1 MFELVLATAILS
13 QDRYADTDSDGLLDV
28 WEREGFGPIDPK
40 VHGCLPGRAD
50 VFVVFRIRSKMTQ
63 EKIRPTI
70 DRMKKFYAS
79 MPFKNPDGSMGLN
92 MIAVVPPPMP
102 EDTDK
107 KGYIELYEQAMPFE
121 WRGLAHGVLVDDHPG
136 GGGQCN
142 RPDWCGAGYNW
153 HTILHEIGHQFG
165 LPHDPVGARTGSP
178 FHRSMMNYDY
188 SYQLGGDG
196 EAIIFSDGRFAGMR
210 MKETALEEL
219 VPYPLESLK
228 FLSNRPYFFK
238 LEERGPAKTAIDW
251 NRNGVFGESKV
262 RADVNDGYAVALR
275 EGILLERTAGAA
287 SMASLG
293 EALAV
298 VYPDFSDPKQYEKF
312 ELASLSKEYPG
323 SLKLLL
329 VRGKEAGKP
338 IELVHE
344 GVTGDPSVLAR
355 GREIWVAFPTAAG
368 VSLRSW
374 TVRGGV
380 AISKWSADV
389 PVPGSFPT
397 LVSTPNGTLLLSWNP
412 ADGSTSIGDLR
423 RPAELR
429 PLGLVSQHPVGA
441 VWNSRKGVLA
451 VASTERQNNFDGRIR
466 ITEFVLKGSEWKQ
479 ESMPIWVEGEKGGAR
494 TSARPILIFDSSRD
508 AGPNGAYTVYVKGQ
522 YPDPNQQGVNFS
534 CRQIADQSHSGGW
547 RVKMMGNEWAL
558 SRSVCSVTPHR
569 GDVAYIYRWAWGENN
584 HKMILTRRASGIE
597 DEWLTDFDEVGY
609 IFREGLKRSLQQ
621 VRDEQWRRKR

>member
-1 MFELVLATAILS
+1 MFDLVLASAILA
-13 QDRYADTDSDGLLDV
+13 QDRYADTDSDGLLDA
-28 WEREGFGPIDPK
+28 WERKGFGPIDPK
-40 VHGCLPGRAD
+40 IHGCNPNRAD
-50 VFVVFRIRSKMTQ
+50 VFVVFRLRSKMTQ
-63 EKIRPTI
+63 AKIQPTI

-79 MPFKNPDGSMGLN
+79 MPFKNPDGSTGLN
-92 MIAVVPPPMP
+92 MIAIVPPPMP

-107 KGYIELYEQAMPFE
+107 QGYIELYERAMPQE
-121 WRGLAHGVLVDDHPG
+121 WRGLAHGVMLDDHPG

-165 LPHDPVGARTGSP
+165 LPHDPMGARTGSP

-196 EAIIFSDGRFAGMR
+196 EAIIFSDGKFAGMR
-210 MKETALEEL
+210 MKETALEEV
-219 VPYPLESLK
+219 VPYPIADLK

-238 LEERGPAKTAIDW
+238 LEERGPNKTAIDW

-287 SMASLG
+287 SIASLG
-293 EALAV
+293 ESLAV
-298 VYPDFSDPKQYEKF
+298 VYPDFPDPKSYEGF
-312 ELASLSKEYPG
+312 ELAGLNRELTG

-329 VRGKEAGKP
+329 VRGKEPGKP
-338 IELVHE
+338 VEVVPD
-344 GVTGDPSVLAR
+344 GVAGDPSAIAR
-355 GREIWVAFPTAAG
+355 GRQLWVAFPTVAG
-368 VSLRSW
+368 ASVRSW
-374 TVRGGV
+374 TIRGD
-380 AISKWSADV
+380 SAV
-389 PVPGSFPT
+389 LKSSGEIAGAGSIPT
-397 LVSTPNGTLLLSWNP
+397 LADTPAGPVVVVWN
-412 ADGSTSIGDLR
+412 GSTGSASIANVRSPESLQSL
-423 RPAELR
+423 ELA
-429 PLGLVSQHPVGA
+429 SQHPLGA
-441 VWNSRKGVLA
+441 VWNSRKNVLA

-466 ITEFVLKGSEWKQ
+466 ITEFAFKEGKWIKNGQPL
-479 ESMPIWVEGEKGGAR
+479 WVEGEKGGAR
-494 TSARPILIFDSSRD
+494 TSARPVILFDSSRD
-508 AGPNGAYTVYVKGQ
+508 SGPKGAYTVYVKGQ
-522 YPDPNQQGVNFS
+522 YPDPNQQGVNYS
-534 CRQIADQSHSGGW
+534 CRQIADESHSGGW

-558 SRSVCSVTPHR
+558 SRSVCAVAPHQ

-609 IFREGLKRSLQQ
+609 IFREGLRRSLQQ